1 MNEGFNQELDEVH
14 VWLGRFDIS
23 DQIGTY
29 YVIII
34 GWLLHKCP
42 LALKRVMNVPN
53 SYGLS

>member
-34 GWLLHKCP
+34 GWLLHKCS